1 MADAP
6 ATPTPIKYDD
16 FAKLDLRIGRVAEAV
31 AHPNAD
37 RLLVLKVDVG
47 GEQRQVVA
55 GIRGYYEPE
64 QLVGKLVV
72 ILKNLEPRAMR
83 GVESQGMIL
92 AASTDDR
99 SQVILLSPSAD
110 IAPGSKVS

>member
-6 ATPTPIKYDD
+6 ATTTIQYED
-16 FAKLDLRIGRVAEAV
+16 FAKLDLRVARVVEAA

-47 GEQRQVVA
+47 GEQRQIVA

-64 QLVGKLVV
+64 QLVGKLIVV
-72 ILKNLEPRAMR
+72 LKNLAPRAMR
-83 GVESQGMIL
+83 GVESQGMLL

-99 SQVILLSPSAD
+99 AQVIVLSPSAE